1 MTSWMTHF
9 ALFLMICALHSS
21 SARAT
26 GAGNF
31 EVAVNLL
38 RSMNLQ
44 KTWEANMDA
53 MVNQMSGGD
62 PHAMQTIAGAM
73 KKWMSYRLVEPKLA
87 EIYSKFYTNEE
98 MKELH
103 KFYQSPLGRKSLDLQ
118 PKILVESVK
127 LTQALLE
134 PHAHEIEALMK
145 GPPPQ
150 SNPRKK

>member
-1 MTSWMTHF
+1 
-9 ALFLMICALHSS
+9 
-21 SARAT
+21 
-26 GAGNF
+26 
-31 EVAVNLL
+31 
-38 RSMNLQ
+38 
-44 KTWEANMDA
+44 MDA

-62 PHAMQTIAGAM
+62 PQAVQAYSGAM

-87 EIYSKFYTNEE
+87 EVYSKFYTNDE

-134 PHAHEIEALMK
+134 PHAHEMEALMK
-145 GPPPQ
+145 GLSPQ